1 MQGGAGNPN
10 REWESSC
17 YLNFYQIFMLV
28 FSFCLYFVLIIKYDH
43 LKTKLKFN
51 RIFVNVLCFKALN
64 EQTIQLVTSNN
75 KSNKHNGVK
84 GKGFLSFSPS
94 FSKSSR
100 FPVGF
105 FRVFRNFLLQISQIF
120 ENFFNFRVS
129 IGFSGLFWSS

>member
-1 MQGGAGNPN
+1 MQIAGSAGSIQGGAGNPN

-75 KSNKHNGVK
+75 KSNNTLVLNGPIK
-84 GKGFLSFSPS
+84 MDE
-94 FSKSSR
+94 R
-100 FPVGF
+100 
-105 FRVFRNFLLQISQIF
+105 I
-120 ENFFNFRVS
+120 
-129 IGFSGLFWSS
+129 